1 MRGGYKILP
10 DFTLESTKGTIAID
24 DNNMNASKAGK
35 FSGENKNLKGQ
46 L

>member
-1 MRGGYKILP
+1 MRSGYKILP
-10 DFTLESTKGTIAID
+10 DSTLESTMGTIARD

-35 FSGENKNLKGQ
+35 FSGENKNLKGR